1 MYYFPMGQK
10 VMIVLPLALYC
21 YDKRYP
27 LLKSL
32 YQTVSYCDCTGIIS
46 GGVMGQGVPYPV
58 QKGLEKNDSYWLR
71 LAFFLGS

>member
-1 MYYFPMGQK
+1 MADVFSN
-10 VMIVLPLALYC
+10 L
-21 YDKRYP
+21 
-27 LLKSL
+27 L

-71 LAFFLGS
+71 LAFFLGSQLGF